1 MLDSRQNHL
10 SHNETIGAS
19 TGIGREH
26 LGLAMKTR
34 MVKMTKIVLSLVA
47 ALSFTAE
54 AKQTTYYTM
63 LSKTGTVNKRE
74 CNMEG
79 NQIVRGMLFGSGS
92 QCRRGIPYS
101 TKYCPW
107 GIGNRDNCIVPCV
120 HGAGHK
126 SMVGRTVNVRGF
138 RCPWGPLKGRWI
150 EKVII
155 ADVGGMVG
163 KGHTDVFTGVCEK
176 KKSDNCTEY
185 ADEGTIASY
194 GRGKGRE
201 EEIAVA
207 LVNSFVR
214 QVGQTEVASL
224 IPGQSPVTAGFAS
237 TGGAP
242 PSIAKPS
249 PTSSVAQANGIT
261 SGFLLGEAEGQR

>member
-1 MLDSRQNHL
+1 MLDTCLNRSF
-10 SHNETIGAS
+10 HNETGEDRAG
-19 TGIGREH
+19 TEREH
-26 LGLAMKTR
+26 LGLVMKTR
-34 MVKMTKIVLSLVA
+34 MVKMTKAILVLMAAFSL
-47 ALSFTAE
+47 TAE

-101 TKYCPW
+101 KKYCPW
-107 GIGNRDNCIVPCV
+107 GIGNRDNCIVPCI

-176 KKSDNCTEY
+176 KKSDNCTQY
-185 ADEGTIASY
+185 ASEGTIASY
-194 GRGKGRE
+194 GRGKGHE

-214 QVGQTEVASL
+214 KVGQTEVASL
-224 IPGQSPVTAGFAS
+224 IPGQPATAGLVS
-237 TGGAP
+237 TGGIP

-249 PTSSVAQANGIT
+249 SPTSSVAAAAGIT
-261 SGFLLGEAEGQR
+261 SGFLIGDSEGQR